1 VPNLLKI
8 SSISNL
14 PTFTALYHKDYLNL
28 WTGSTFAGMA
38 IWTMIVGRGWLAFH
52 LSDSSSVMVGWVT
65 FAAMVPS
72 IFLTPVGG
80 FLADRFDRRRLV
92 LIGYTINLLQA
103 TLLTILISLDLI
115 QIWHLVFFAFVSG
128 ISRSIS
134 MPALTAM
141 VPNLVPSKDLLNAIA
156 LSGIANHSSRLGGPG
171 LATPLLAI
179 VGVGGAFVL
188 GAVLYVMAIFFVLR
202 VQTVSTGGIKANTGI
217 LQSFQEGLVYC
228 YSHAAVGILII
239 LVALHCSL
247 TMSFESMLPLFSQDE
262 LNSGVETFSSIIM
275 ATGGGALIGVLALA
289 SIKNH
294 KNIGWLLL
302 LTGLASGITPIALAI
317 SPTLPLAIVASVFMG
332 GAHAV
337 FMAITNTLVQDAVE
351 DHIRGRVSSIYAMHA
366 IGTMAFANLA
376 NGYLAEE
383 WGSPIIFIVTASI
396 FLSFLFLL
404 STFGSILRQ
413 IYRNGTAKPLM
424 A

>member
-1 VPNLLKI
+1 MPTLLKLG
-8 SSISNL
+8 SIANL
-14 PTFTALYHKDYLNL
+14 PTFASLHHRDYRNL
-28 WTGSTFAGMA
+28 WTGNTFAGMA
-38 IWTMIVGRGWLAFH
+38 IWTMIVGRGWLAFD

-65 FAAMVPS
+65 FAAMMPS
-72 IFLTPVGG
+72 IFLTPIGG

-92 LIGYTINLLQA
+92 IIGYTINLLQA
-103 TLLTILISLDLI
+103 ILLTILVSLDMM
-115 QIWHLVFFAFVSG
+115 QIWHLVFFALVSG

-171 LATPLLAI
+171 LATPLLAL

-188 GAVLYVMAIFFVLR
+188 GIALYVIAILSVLR
-202 VQTVSTGGIKANTGI
+202 VQTVSTGGIKANAGI
-217 LQSFQEGLVYC
+217 LRSFQEGLVYC
-228 YSHAAVGILII
+228 YSHTAVGMLII

-247 TMSFESMLPLFSQDE
+247 TMSFESMLPLFSQDQ

-289 SIKNH
+289 SIKNRE
-294 KNIGWLLL
+294 NLGWLLL
-302 LTGLASGITPIALAI
+302 LTGLASGLSPIAIAMSSTLSLALI
-317 SPTLPLAIVASVFMG
+317 AAVFMG
-332 GAHAV
+332 AAQAV

-383 WGSPIIFIVTASI
+383 WGTPIIFIVTASI
-396 FLSFLFLL
+396 FLSCLFLL
-404 STFGSILRQ
+404 STFGSTLRQ
-413 IYRNGTAKPLM
+413 IYRNGTAKPIM